1 MTEAPRLRAS
11 PDVVHRR
18 IEDESV
24 LVHLKTNKIYALNE
38 TGSRLWEL
46 LLEGRDSESIKH
58 ELQKEYDAEPEDIAR
73 EVDGLLASLAA
84 EELVSFEDPG

>member
-1 MTEAPRLRAS
+1 MTDAPRLCAS

-24 LVHLKTNKIYALNE
+24 LVHLKTNKIYTLNE

-46 LLEGRDSESIKH
+46 LLDGHDSEGIKR
-58 ELQKEYDAEPEDIAR
+58 ELQREYDAKPEEIDD
-73 EVDGLLASLAA
+73 EVDRLLASLAA
-84 EELVSFEDPG
+84 EQLVSPEEAE

>member
-1 MTEAPRLRAS
+1 MTDAPHLRAS

-18 IEDESV
+18 IEDDSV

-46 LLEGRDSESIKH
+46 LVAGHDSESIKR
-58 ELQKEYDAEPEDIAR
+58 ELQREYDAEPQEIER
-73 EVDGLLASLAA
+73 EVESLLASLTA
-84 EELVSFEDPG
+84 EELVSPEEPE